1 MFLQCYM
8 WWNSSISLASCSV
21 IFSALSLNLLS
32 KLIFTTWRLVIFA
45 IFIMGNAEPI
55 QCQIIPGKRIKRLF
69 NLQEKSHVM
78 HEESEHEFGQFY
90 RLIWRIY
97 FPGEDVCQFESGV
110 PWRTIV
116 AVVHRGKW
124 LKVRVQD
131 PVVAGVTVEVDN
143 QVPRGVL
150 GVRLLRPAADLGL
163 QVSEGAR
170 PSVVDADGAVLEW
183 AVLSPW
189 TGGQSLWRECCW
201 YRVLRVPVTQVLWI
215 YRTCPL
221 IWSKGCVILWHAIHA
236 SFWPIN
242 KWRHRA

>member
-1 MFLQCYM
+1 MKLVYITCILLCY
-8 WWNSSISLASCSV
+8 IFCIIIKLA
-21 IFSALSLNLLS
+21 FKTHLYNLETCHIRNLHYGECRTNPAS
-32 KLIFTTWRLVIFA
+32 DYSGQTHQTPFQSTRKVA
-45 IFIMGNAEPI
+45 CNAY
-55 QCQIIPGKRIKRLF
+55 
-69 NLQEKSHVM
+69 
-78 HEESEHEFGQFY
+78 EESEHEFGQFY

-110 PWRTIV
+110 PCRTIV

-124 LKVRVQD
+124 LKVRVQN

-143 QVPRGVL
+143 QVPGGVL

-170 PSVVDADGAVLEW
+170 PSVVDADCAVLEW

-221 IWSKGCVILWHAIHA
+221 VWSKGCVILWHAIHA

-242 KWRHRA
+242 K